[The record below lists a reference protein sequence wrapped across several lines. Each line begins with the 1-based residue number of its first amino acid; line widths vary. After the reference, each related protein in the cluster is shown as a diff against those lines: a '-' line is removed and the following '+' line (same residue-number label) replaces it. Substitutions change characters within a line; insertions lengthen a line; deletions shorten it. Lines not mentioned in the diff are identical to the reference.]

1 MMSKTNVRLIL
12 PAALAILLAAVFGV
26 AQQAN
31 KHNTRPE
38 APKVATA
45 EPNGADLVSDGTR
58 YTYEFKQ
65 PEFLI
70 KHIVIEH
77 DSRGRGKIRFV
88 QRADEME
95 VEEPLHLSPET
106 IGRISGL
113 WRALNFLASSEDYQA
128 DRQYPHLGTM
138 LLKMEKDTR
147 QRTAQFNWTN
157 HPEALALVNEYRR
170 AADQAILVFDL
181 SVARESIP
189 LNTPKLMERAEAL
202 LKRNG
207 LSDPRQMLPLLKEL
221 STDDHLPLIT
231 RNHAL
236 RLIKKI
242 EK

>member
-1 MMSKTNVRLIL
+1 MFTINVRLALSVALTIL
-12 PAALAILLAAVFGV
+12 IAAVSGA

-38 APKVATA
+38 APKVTTV
-45 EPNGADLVSDGTR
+45 EPNVADVVNDGTR

-65 PEFLI
+65 PQFLI

-77 DSRGRGKIRFV
+77 DSNGRGRIKFV
-88 QRADEME
+88 QRTDEME
-95 VEEPLHLSPET
+95 VEEPLQLSVDAIT
-106 IGRISGL
+106 RITAL
-113 WRALNFLASSEDYQA
+113 WRELDFLNSSENYQTE
-128 DRQYPHLGTM
+128 RQFPHLGNM
-138 LLKMEKDTR
+138 SLKMEKGTR
-147 QRTAQFNWTN
+147 QRVAEFNWTHN
-157 HPEALALVNEYRR
+157 PLASSLINEYRR
-170 AADQAILVFDL
+170 AGEQAILVFEL

-202 LKRNG
+202 LKQNG
-207 LSDPRQMLPLLKEL
+207 FSDPHQLLPLLKQL
-221 STDDHLPLIT
+221 STDDHIPLIA